1 MKRFAALL
9 ETLILT
15 PSRNRKIATLG
26 DYFAAVPDPD
36 RGLAVAAITRDLTLR
51 HVKPALLR
59 GLTESRV
66 LGLEFKFEHL
76 RGRSQSSWRYP
87 KGCQTM
93 PAARSAHR
101 RSSQHRPMTRSGQRI
116 ACLVRQPTRTEPGTH
131 PSSRH
136 HSISLGAR
144 VLCWYVRQLR

>member
-66 LGLEFKFEHL
+66 DPVLFNLSYDYVGDLAETVAL
-76 RGRSQSSWRYP
+76 IWPRQQRLAQP
-87 KGCQTM
+87 
-93 PAARSAHR
+93 R
-101 RSSQHRPMTRSGQRI
+101 RFRSGGRKFAQGSDR
-116 ACLVRQPTRTEPGTH
+116 
-131 PSSRH
+131 
-136 HSISLGAR
+136 
-144 VLCWYVRQLR
+144 

>member
-26 DYFAAVPDPD
+26 DYFATVPDPD

-66 LGLEFKFEHL
+66 DPVLFNLSYDYVGDLAETVALIWPRQRGGVLPMPRRFRSGGRKFAIKDQIADQVAAWL
-76 RGRSQSSWRYP
+76 DIATPTS
-87 KGCQTM
+87 
-93 PAARSAHR
+93 AAR
-101 RSSQHRPMTRSGQRI
+101 
-116 ACLVRQPTRTEPGTH
+116 
-131 PSSRH
+131 
-136 HSISLGAR
+136 
-144 VLCWYVRQLR
+144 